1 MVDLLKET
9 GKGEKAKAI
18 LENEAFKDD
27 MNMINATY
35 FDAWSNSLHNDRE
48 TREHCYNMFQ
58 AVKDLE
64 GNLNSVLKTGEFASK
79 QINN

>member
-1 MVDLLKET
+1 MVDLLQEQ

-18 LENEAFKDD
+18 LENEAFKDA
-27 MNMINATY
+27 MNMIKATY
-35 FDAWSNSLHNDRE
+35 FDAWSNSLPNDRE